1 VGHLTSGFGFRVH
14 PVFGV
19 TEFHSGFDIANA
31 KNTSIYATAFGTV
44 KLCEWQA
51 GYGRLIIIDH
61 GHGLCSYFGHLEKIL
76 IKPGEHVTRGQ
87 LIGLMGSTGTS
98 TGTHLHYEIRKNNQ
112 AISPAP
118 YLRNQACQLP
128 QASTLIGGLQ

>member
-1 VGHLTSGFGFRVH
+1 MRIH

-31 KNTSIYATAFGTV
+31 RNTPVYATAFGTV
-44 KLCEWQA
+44 KLCEWQP

-61 GHGLCSYFGHLEKIL
+61 GRDLCSYFGHLQKIMVKAGDH
-76 IKPGEHVTRGQ
+76 ITRGQ
-87 LIGLMGSTGTS
+87 LIGLMGDTGTS
-98 TGTHLHYEIRKNNQ
+98 TGTHLHYEIRRNNQ

-118 YLRNQACQLP
+118 FLKNAVC
-128 QASTLIGGLQ
+128 QASDISFPGGIR